1 MWGAQRMY
9 TLNKKSRGFSLIE
22 LLIVVAIILVIAAI
36 AIPNLLRSRMQAN
49 QAAAVSTLR
58 NINNSQAAYIAEFG
72 GNVGYANTMAKL
84 GQSAA
89 CDQNAACL
97 VDEVLGCASEPCI
110 KGGYGFLLKST
121 AATAPFPNY
130 NSTATPRALGGTGNS
145 NYCSM
150 EDGVIRQELSSTAAG
165 AAIPRATCIDTT
177 KFSPIQ

>member
-1 MWGAQRMY
+1 MY
-9 TLNKKSRGFSLIE
+9 SLNKKSRGFSLIE
-22 LLIVVAIILVIAAI
+22 LLIVVAIILIIAAI

-72 GNVGYANTMAKL
+72 GNIGYASSMAKL
-84 GQSAA
+84 GQSPA

-97 VDEVLGCASEPCI
+97 VDEVLGCASEPCF
-110 KGGYGFLLKST
+110 KGGYGYFLKS
-121 AATAPFPNY
+121 AAAAAPFTDY

-150 EDGVIRQELSSTAAG
+150 EDGVIRQEITSATAGVPVLRPA
-165 AAIPRATCIDTT
+165 CLDTT

>member
-9 TLNKKSRGFSLIE
+9 TLNRKSRGFSLIE
-22 LLIVVAIILVIAAI
+22 LLIVVAIILIIAAI

-72 GNVGYANTMAKL
+72 GNIGYASSMAKL

-97 VDEVLGCASEPCI
+97 VDEVLGCAAEPCF
-110 KGGYGFLLKST
+110 KGGYGYFLKSSV
-121 AATAPFPNY
+121 AAAPFTDY

-150 EDGVIRQELSSTAAG
+150 EDGVMRQEVTSATAG
-165 AAIPRATCIDTT
+165 VPVLRAACLDTA
-177 KFSPIQ
+177 KYSPIQ